1 MLVVQEVPSSLAGLW
16 SWFRAAPRETLVV
29 QEVPLPCQECL
40 RSRPTRTELTPV
52 LSPKASVAQGPVALE
67 VLAVT
72 LVVPEVHPKLKAV
85 EGPVALEVPVV
96 TLVVPDVQAPAVSPV
111 AKQVA

>member
-1 MLVVQEVPSSLAGLW
+1 M
-16 SWFRAAPRETLVV
+16 
-29 QEVPLPCQECL
+29 
-40 RSRPTRTELTPV
+40 
-52 LSPKASVAQGPVALE
+52 ALE